1 MKRLILFLGLISLY
15 LCGFSQSEVNK
26 LTFDN
31 GYYQGLHQDNNPK
44 SKYITFLYLQF
55 LSNKGDTMLVV
66 LPYRMKKSSNL
77 KNHLGYLEKMN
88 DTIVTYLKEL
98 SVSIDDIENREVITH
113 SWTIS
118 GFDNYTYFEV
128 DSNRISFSINIAD
141 IETNEIEIFYF
152 EGTIDKYGY
161 EINATIHS
169 DFGTFQKGDIKLE
182 LAPTIIEQK

>member
-31 GYYQGLHQDNNPK
+31 GYYQGIHQDNNPK

-55 LSNKGDTMLVV
+55 LSNNEDTVLIV
-66 LPYRMKKSSNL
+66 LPYRMKKTSNL
-77 KNHLGYLEKMN
+77 KNHLVYLERMN
-88 DTIVTYLKEL
+88 DTITTYLTEL
-98 SVSIDDIENREVITH
+98 SKSAEDMENREVINH
-113 SWTIS
+113 SWSIV
-118 GFDNYTYFEV
+118 GFDNYTYFEI

-152 EGTIDKYGY
+152 DGTIDNYGY

-169 DFGTFQKGDIKLE
+169 DGGTFQKGDIKLE
-182 LAPTIIEQK
+182 LAPTIINER